1 MTRRHNS
8 SVSKTSPSRSDDNDC
23 SGDGGGNDSNSG
35 VDDDIHEKG
44 MDEFGRVPKG
54 QRAIDA
60 GKRFDDFRKRK
71 RHSAGDDNADDH
83 ADNDKGDA
91 GSSSTTKNE
100 RRSNKNDKRSDR
112 SSNRNGSSN
121 RESRCH
127 IEDDEQREMKRKDLR
142 RMTFVL
148 FPWFLN

>member
-100 RRSNKNDKRSDR
+100 RRSNKNDKEVIVVVTRTAAA
-112 SSNRNGSSN
+112 
-121 RESRCH
+121 
-127 IEDDEQREMKRKDLR
+127 IERADVILKMMNNVR
-142 RMTFVL
+142 
-148 FPWFLN
+148 